1 MSKVVQKTKRKK
13 EKSSFRFAV
22 FVKRWKD
29 KPRENLD
36 GLKNAILH
44 AKLCFL
50 SMPTPVDFLRAKKKK
65 KKGGGGRGRGGG
77 GDGRPT
83 SAWHGYHAY
92 PIFVGELMIHVHYC
106 RQETDL

>member
-1 MSKVVQKTKRKK
+1 MKK
-13 EKSSFRFAV
+13 EESSFRFAV

-36 GLKNAILH
+36 GLKKNAFLH

-65 KKGGGGRGRGGG
+65 KKKRGGGGGGGGRS
-77 GDGRPT
+77 T